1 MSAEFLH
8 SDAIAVNDVDST
20 DRLVGDFQAY
30 SAWRGQL
37 SQKVSQL
44 SRWLNEQDLEDAQT
58 QMRIQSLLEKLK
70 DDKLNIAFVAEFSRG
85 KSELINAIFFA
96 HYGQRVLPSSAGR
109 TTMCPTEILY
119 DASRPPSIQLLPIET
134 RLQNV
139 TTSEYRRYT
148 DEWTTTLLDLDNAE
162 AMLGAFRQV
171 GQTKRVPTELAK
183 QFGLYDENDPDQRIA
198 VGADG
203 LIEIPAW
210 RHAIINF
217 PHPLLEQGL
226 VILDTPGLNAIG
238 TEPEL
243 TLNLLPNAHAILF
256 ILAADTGV
264 TKSDIDV
271 WRNHIGKAQGGAR
284 GRLVVLNKIDGL
296 WDDLKSGAEIEGEI
310 SRQVQTTAEL
320 LGVPTS
326 HVYPISAQK
335 ALVAKVQHDDALL
348 DRARLGAL
356 EAALSGELLPAK
368 QDIVRDS
375 TITEV
380 DDIVLATRQ
389 ILTARRTGLQEQ
401 LEELSRLRGKNQDV
415 VVQMMDKV
423 QADKRHFEQG
433 LVRFQALRSIFS
445 QQTNQLMSLL
455 GMDALKA
462 EIARIRDEMER
473 TWFSFGEGGLR
484 AVMERF
490 FKDTNANIAR
500 SAEQVAEIQAMM
512 AAMYKKFSEEH
523 GLGQV
528 TPPPFST
535 LKYHKEMARLEKSFR
550 EHFNTVS
557 HLLTTGRNRI
567 TAKFFETV
575 ASRVVTVFEV
585 ANRDVENWLKAVMAP
600 METQVREHQL
610 QLRRRLESIKRIH
623 KATDTLEGR
632 IEELEE
638 MDTQLLEQLNEL
650 DARHRMVL
658 AALNTE
664 IVRMAA

>member
-1 MSAEFLH
+1 M
-8 SDAIAVNDVDST
+8 
-20 DRLVGDFQAY
+20 
-30 SAWRGQL
+30 
-37 SQKVSQL
+37 
-44 SRWLNEQDLEDAQT
+44 
-58 QMRIQSLLEKLK
+58 
-70 DDKLNIAFVAEFSRG
+70 
-85 KSELINAIFFA
+85 
-96 HYGQRVLPSSAGR
+96 
-109 TTMCPTEILY
+109 
-119 DASRPPSIQLLPIET
+119 
-134 RLQNV
+134 
-139 TTSEYRRYT
+139 
-148 DEWTTTLLDLDNAE
+148 
-162 AMLGAFRQV
+162 
-171 GQTKRVPTELAK
+171 
-183 QFGLYDENDPDQRIA
+183 
-198 VGADG
+198 
-203 LIEIPAW
+203 
-210 RHAIINF
+210 
-217 PHPLLEQGL
+217 
-226 VILDTPGLNAIG
+226 
-238 TEPEL
+238 
-243 TLNLLPNAHAILF
+243 
-256 ILAADTGV
+256 
-264 TKSDIDV
+264 
-271 WRNHIGKAQGGAR
+271 
-284 GRLVVLNKIDGL
+284 
-296 WDDLKSGAEIEGEI
+296 
-310 SRQVQTTAEL
+310 
-320 LGVPTS
+320 
-326 HVYPISAQK
+326 
-335 ALVAKVQHDDALL
+335 QHDDGLL
-348 DRARLGAL
+348 DRSRLGAL

-380 DDIVLATRQ
+380 DDIVLATRG
-389 ILTARRTGLQEQ
+389 ILSARRNGLLEQ
-401 LEELSRLRGKNQDV
+401 LDELSRLRGKNQDV

-550 EHFNTVS
+550 EHFNTIG

-658 AALNTE
+658 VALNEQIT
-664 IVRMAA
+664 RLAA

>member
-1 MSAEFLH
+1 MSTDYLH
-8 SDAIAVNDVDST
+8 RDEIAVNDVDST
-20 DRLVGDFQAY
+20 DRLAGDFQAY

-37 SQKVSQL
+37 SQRVAQL
-44 SRWLNEQDLEDAQT
+44 SRWLSEQDLEDAQT
-58 QMRIQSLLEKLK
+58 QIRIQSLLEKLK

-96 HYGQRVLPSSAGR
+96 HYGKRVLPSSAGR

-134 RLQNV
+134 RAQNV
-139 TTSEYRRYT
+139 TTSEYRRYS
-148 DEWTTTLLDLDNAE
+148 DEWATTELDINNADS
-162 AMLGAFRQV
+162 MLAAFGQV
-171 GQTKRVPTELAK
+171 GQTKRVSTEVAK
-183 QFGLYDENDPDQRIA
+183 SFGLFDEDDLDQVIA

-203 LIEIPAW
+203 TVEIPAW
-210 RHAIINF
+210 RHAVINF

-256 ILAADTGV
+256 ILSADTGV

-271 WRNHIGKAQGGAR
+271 WRNHIGKSQAGSR

-296 WDDLKSGAEIEGEI
+296 WDELKTQAQIDAEIA
-310 SRQVQTTAEL
+310 RQVTGTATL
-320 LGVPTS
+320 LGVNAN
-326 HVYPISAQK
+326 HVFPVSAQK
-335 ALVAKVQHDDALL
+335 ALVGKVQHDEALL
-348 DRARLGAL
+348 DRSQLMAL

-380 DDIVLATRQ
+380 DDIVLATRS
-389 ILTARRTGLQEQ
+389 LLSTRRTSLLEQ
-401 LEELSRLRGKNQDV
+401 LDELGRLRGKNQDV
-415 VVQMMDKV
+415 VMQMMDKV
-423 QADKRHFEQG
+423 QTDKRHFEQG

-445 QQTNQLMSLL
+445 QQTNQLLSLL

-473 TWFSFGEGGLR
+473 SWFSFGEGGLR
-484 AVMERF
+484 STMERF
-490 FKDTNANIAR
+490 FKDTNANIAS

-535 LKYHKEMARLEKSFR
+535 LKYHKEIARLEKSFR
-550 EHFNTVS
+550 EHFNTVGK
-557 HLLTTGRNRI
+557 LLTTSQGRI
-567 TAKFFETV
+567 TRKFFETV
-575 ASRVVTVFEV
+575 ASRVVYVFEV

-632 IEELEE
+632 IEELED
-638 MDTQLLEQLNEL
+638 MDRQLTNQMSDL
-650 DARHRMVL
+650 DQRHRQIL
-658 AALNTE
+658 AALNSE
-664 IVRMAA
+664 FVRLAA